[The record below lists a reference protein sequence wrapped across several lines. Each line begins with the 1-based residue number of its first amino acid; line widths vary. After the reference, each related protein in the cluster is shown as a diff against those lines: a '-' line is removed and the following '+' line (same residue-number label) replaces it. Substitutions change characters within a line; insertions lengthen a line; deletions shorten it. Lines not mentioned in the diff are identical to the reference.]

1 MTKVVLRADV
11 SGVGKKGDILD
22 LADGF
27 ARNYL
32 VPRGQALVASA
43 GIEAQ
48 ANAMRRSRDV
58 KDGRERETAEQVA
71 RTLVPAVI
79 ALKAKTSG
87 SQGKLFGSVTT
98 ADLVEAVAAQTG
110 ITLDKRTSTWPS
122 TSAPSAP
129 TRPRS
134 SSTPTS
140 SSASPSRSNG
150 ADAPRSCARL
160 GTAWTA
166 FGRLPCC
173 FVEPQLARRR
183 LDELAGEHRARGLP
197 HPARGMFAAKPLRTP
212 VRASEPSPWDERL
225 FV

>member
-32 VPRGQALVASA
+32 VPRGQAIVASA

-58 KDGRERETAEQVA
+58 KDGREREAAEQVA

-98 ADLVEAVAAQTG
+98 ADIVEAVAAQTG
-110 ITLDKRTSTWPS
+110 IALDKRDIHLNEHVRT
-122 TSAPSAP
+122 
-129 TRPRS
+129 
-134 SSTPTS
+134 
-140 SSASPSRSNG
+140 
-150 ADAPRSCARL
+150 L
-160 GTAWTA
+160 GTHQAQVKLHADVQFTVTIEVQ
-166 FGRLPCC
+166 R
-173 FVEPQLARRR
+173 
-183 LDELAGEHRARGLP
+183 
-197 HPARGMFAAKPLRTP
+197 
-212 VRASEPSPWDERL
+212 S
-225 FV
+225 

>member
-58 KDGRERETAEQVA
+58 KDGREREAAEQVA

-98 ADLVEAVAAQTG
+98 ADIVEAVAAQTG
-110 ITLDKRTSTWPS
+110 ITLDKRDLHLNEHVRT
-122 TSAPSAP
+122 
-129 TRPRS
+129 
-134 SSTPTS
+134 
-140 SSASPSRSNG
+140 
-150 ADAPRSCARL
+150 L
-160 GTAWTA
+160 GTHQAQVKLHADVQFT
-166 FGRLPCC
+166 
-173 FVEPQLARRR
+173 VTIEVQ
-183 LDELAGEHRARGLP
+183 RG
-197 HPARGMFAAKPLRTP
+197 
-212 VRASEPSPWDERL
+212 
-225 FV
+225 

>member
-110 ITLDKRTSTWPS
+110 ITLDKRNIHLAESIRT
-122 TSAPSAP
+122 
-129 TRPRS
+129 
-134 SSTPTS
+134 
-140 SSASPSRSNG
+140 
-150 ADAPRSCARL
+150 L
-160 GTAWTA
+160 GTHQVQVKLHSDVQFPGTLE
-166 FGRLPCC
+166 G
-173 FVEPQLARRR
+173 
-183 LDELAGEHRARGLP
+183 
-197 HPARGMFAAKPLRTP
+197 AK
-212 VRASEPSPWDERL
+212 S
-225 FV
+225 

>member
-32 VPRGQALVASA
+32 VPRGQAIVASA

-58 KDGRERETAEQVA
+58 KDGREREAAEQVA

-98 ADLVEAVAAQTG
+98 ADIVEAVSAQTG
-110 ITLDKRTSTWPS
+110 ITLDKRDIHLNEHVRT
-122 TSAPSAP
+122 
-129 TRPRS
+129 
-134 SSTPTS
+134 
-140 SSASPSRSNG
+140 
-150 ADAPRSCARL
+150 L
-160 GTAWTA
+160 GTHQAQVKLHADVQFT
-166 FGRLPCC
+166 
-173 FVEPQLARRR
+173 VTIEVQ
-183 LDELAGEHRARGLP
+183 RG
-197 HPARGMFAAKPLRTP
+197 
-212 VRASEPSPWDERL
+212 
-225 FV
+225 

>member
-58 KDGRERETAEQVA
+58 KDGREREAAEQVA

-98 ADLVEAVAAQTG
+98 ADIVEAVAAQTG
-110 ITLDKRTSTWPS
+110 ITLDKRDIHLNEHVRT
-122 TSAPSAP
+122 
-129 TRPRS
+129 
-134 SSTPTS
+134 
-140 SSASPSRSNG
+140 
-150 ADAPRSCARL
+150 L
-160 GTAWTA
+160 GTHQAQVKLHADVQFT
-166 FGRLPCC
+166 
-173 FVEPQLARRR
+173 VTIEVQ
-183 LDELAGEHRARGLP
+183 RG
-197 HPARGMFAAKPLRTP
+197 
-212 VRASEPSPWDERL
+212 
-225 FV
+225 

>member
-58 KDGRERETAEQVA
+58 KDGREREAAEQVA

-98 ADLVEAVAAQTG
+98 ADLAEAIAAQTG
-110 ITLDKRTSTWPS
+110 ITLDKRDIHLNEHVRT
-122 TSAPSAP
+122 
-129 TRPRS
+129 
-134 SSTPTS
+134 
-140 SSASPSRSNG
+140 
-150 ADAPRSCARL
+150 L
-160 GTAWTA
+160 GTHQAQVKLHSDVQFTVTIEVQ
-166 FGRLPCC
+166 R
-173 FVEPQLARRR
+173 
-183 LDELAGEHRARGLP
+183 
-197 HPARGMFAAKPLRTP
+197 
-212 VRASEPSPWDERL
+212 S
-225 FV
+225 

>member
-58 KDGRERETAEQVA
+58 KDGREREAAEQVA

-79 ALKAKTSG
+79 AVKAKTSG

-98 ADLVEAVAAQTG
+98 ADIVEAVAAQTG
-110 ITLDKRTSTWPS
+110 ITLDKRDIHLNEHVRT
-122 TSAPSAP
+122 
-129 TRPRS
+129 
-134 SSTPTS
+134 
-140 SSASPSRSNG
+140 
-150 ADAPRSCARL
+150 L
-160 GTAWTA
+160 GTHQAQVKLHADVQFSVTIEVQ
-166 FGRLPCC
+166 R
-173 FVEPQLARRR
+173 
-183 LDELAGEHRARGLP
+183 
-197 HPARGMFAAKPLRTP
+197 
-212 VRASEPSPWDERL
+212 S
-225 FV
+225 